1 MMKLSKQ
8 TLTTLK
14 NFAGI
19 NANIVINP
27 GNSIKTMSESKTIM
41 GQATIAESMPSQI
54 GIYDLNEFL
63 GVVNMFEDPDIDIS
77 SDAKFLNV
85 KEGNKSV
92 KYFFADPSILTSPT
106 KDITMPPCEIT
117 FTLTA
122 ADMANVRKAAAALG
136 VTDVVIR
143 KSEPAATPVLIVTDT
158 EDATSNSYEVEI
170 ANCSSAGFTCNFVF
184 NIANFKFINDDYD
197 VSISSKLL
205 SNFKAKNN
213 PVEYWVALEKKSTFG
228 V

>member
-1 MMKLSKQ
+1 MMKLSEQ
-8 TLTTLK
+8 TLATLK

-27 GNSIKTMSESKTIM
+27 GNSIKTMSESKTFM
-41 GQATIAESMPSQI
+41 GQATIAESIPNQI

-63 GVVNMFEDPDIDIS
+63 GVVNMFDDPDITISQDI
-77 SDAKFLNV
+77 KFLNV

-92 KYFFADPSILTSPT
+92 KYFFADPSILTSPS
-106 KDITMPPCEIT
+106 KDITMPPCEVT

-122 ADMANVRKAAAALG
+122 ADMANIRKASAALG
-136 VTDVVIR
+136 VTDVVVQTA
-143 KSEPAATPVLIVTDT
+143 PNTTPKLIVTDT
-158 EDATSNSYEVEI
+158 EDATSNSYEVDI
-170 ANCSSAGFTCNFVF
+170 QNCSAAGVTCNFVF
-184 NIANFKFINDDYD
+184 NIANFKFVNDDYN

-205 SNFKAKNN
+205 SNFKAVNN

-228 V
+228 E

>member
-1 MMKLSKQ
+1 MMKLSEQ

-41 GQATIAESMPSQI
+41 GQATIAESIPNQI

-63 GVVNMFEDPDIDIS
+63 GVVNMFDDPDITISQDI
-77 SDAKFLNV
+77 KFLTVN
-85 KEGNKSV
+85 EGNKSV
-92 KYFFADPSILTSPT
+92 KYFFADPSILTSPS
-106 KDITMPPCEIT
+106 KDITMPPCEVT

-122 ADMANVRKAAAALG
+122 ADMANIRKASAALG
-136 VTDVVIR
+136 VTDVVVQTA
-143 KSEPAATPVLIVTDT
+143 PNTTPKLIVTDT
-158 EDATSNSYEVEI
+158 EDATSNSYEVDI
-170 ANCSSAGFTCNFVF
+170 QNCSAAGVTCNFVF
-184 NIANFKFINDDYD
+184 NIANFKFVNDDYN

-205 SNFKAKNN
+205 SNFKAVNN

-228 V
+228 E

>member
-1 MMKLSKQ
+1 MMKLSEQ

-41 GQATIAESMPSQI
+41 GQATIAESIPNQI

-63 GVVNMFEDPDIDIS
+63 GVVNMFDDPDITISQDI
-77 SDAKFLNV
+77 KFLNV
-85 KEGNKSV
+85 NEGNKSV
-92 KYFFADPSILTSPT
+92 KYFFADPSILTSPS
-106 KDITMPPCEIT
+106 KDITMPPCEVT

-122 ADMANVRKAAAALG
+122 ADMANIRKASAALG
-136 VTDVVIR
+136 VTDVVVQTA
-143 KSEPAATPVLIVTDT
+143 PNTTPKLIVTDT
-158 EDATSNSYEVEI
+158 EDATSNSYEVDI
-170 ANCSSAGFTCNFVF
+170 QNCSAAGVTCNFVF
-184 NIANFKFINDDYD
+184 NIANFKFVNDDYN

-205 SNFKAKNN
+205 
-213 PVEYWVALEKKSTFG
+213 
-228 V
+228 

>member
-1 MMKLSKQ
+1 MMKLSEQ
-8 TLTTLK
+8 TLATLK

-41 GQATIAESMPSQI
+41 GQATIAESIPNQI

-63 GVVNMFEDPDIDIS
+63 GVVNMFDDPDITISQDI
-77 SDAKFLNV
+77 KFLNV

-92 KYFFADPSILTSPT
+92 KYFFADPSILTSPS
-106 KDITMPPCEIT
+106 KDITMPPCEVT

-122 ADMANVRKAAAALG
+122 ADMANIRKASAALG
-136 VTDVVIR
+136 VTDVVVQTA
-143 KSEPAATPVLIVTDT
+143 PNTTPKLIVTDT
-158 EDATSNSYEVEI
+158 EDATSNSYEVDI
-170 ANCSSAGFTCNFVF
+170 QNCSAAGVTCNFVF
-184 NIANFKFINDDYD
+184 NIANFKFVNDDYN

-205 SNFKAKNN
+205 SNFKAVNN

-228 V
+228 E

>member
-1 MMKLSKQ
+1 MMKLSEQ
-8 TLTTLK
+8 TLATLK

-41 GQATIAESMPSQI
+41 GQATIAESIPNQI

-63 GVVNMFEDPDIDIS
+63 GVVNMFDDPDITISQDI
-77 SDAKFLNV
+77 KFLNV

-92 KYFFADPSILTSPT
+92 KYFFADPSILTSPS
-106 KDITMPPCEIT
+106 KDITMPPCEVT

-122 ADMANVRKAAAALG
+122 ADMANIRKASSALG
-136 VTDVVIR
+136 VTDVVVQTA
-143 KSEPAATPVLIVTDT
+143 PNTTPKLIVTDT
-158 EDATSNSYEVEI
+158 EDATSNSYEVDI
-170 ANCSSAGFTCNFVF
+170 QNCSAAGVTCNFVF
-184 NIANFKFINDDYD
+184 NIANFKFINDDYN

-205 SNFKAKNN
+205 SNFKAVNN

-228 V
+228 E

>member
-1 MMKLSKQ
+1 MMKLSEQ

-41 GQATIAESMPSQI
+41 GQATIAESIPNQI

-63 GVVNMFEDPDIDIS
+63 GVVNMFDDPDITISQDI
-77 SDAKFLNV
+77 KFLNV

-92 KYFFADPSILTSPT
+92 KYFFADPSILTSPS
-106 KDITMPPCEIT
+106 KDITMPPCEVT

-122 ADMANVRKAAAALG
+122 ADMANIRKASAALG
-136 VTDVVIR
+136 VTDVVVQTA
-143 KSEPAATPVLIVTDT
+143 PNTTPKLIVTDT
-158 EDATSNSYEVEI
+158 EDATSNSYEVDI
-170 ANCSSAGFTCNFVF
+170 QNCSAAGVTCNFVF
-184 NIANFKFINDDYD
+184 NIANFKFVNDDYN

-205 SNFKAKNN
+205 SNFKAVNN

-228 V
+228 E

>member
-1 MMKLSKQ
+1 MKLSEQ
-8 TLTTLK
+8 TLATLK

-41 GQATIAESMPSQI
+41 GQATIAESIPNQI

-63 GVVNMFEDPDIDIS
+63 GVVNMFDDPDITISQDI
-77 SDAKFLNV
+77 KFLNV
-85 KEGNKSV
+85 NEGNKSV
-92 KYFFADPSILTSPT
+92 KYFFADPSILTSPS
-106 KDITMPPCEIT
+106 KDITMPPCEVT

-122 ADMANVRKAAAALG
+122 TDMANIRKASAALG
-136 VTDVVIR
+136 VTDVVVQTA
-143 KSEPAATPVLIVTDT
+143 PNTTPKLIVTDT
-158 EDATSNSYEVEI
+158 EDATSNSYEVDI
-170 ANCSSAGFTCNFVF
+170 QNCSAAGVTCNFVF
-184 NIANFKFINDDYD
+184 NIANFKFVNDDYN

-205 SNFKAKNN
+205 SNFKAVNN

-228 V
+228 E